1 MAEVLGAVTTA
12 TKFFFEV
19 ILLKQSCHSN
29 PSFLNIPQ
37 VNQISID
44 NWSFKCF
51 YKITTS
57 ILLTCSLMSTTKQ
70 FFGEPIQCDLVRDR
84 TVSMALSY
92 YDIHAERWRGQPGS
106 AEQLLLDVLL
116 I

>member
-12 TKFFFEV
+12 TKFFFE
-19 ILLKQSCHSN
+19 
-29 PSFLNIPQ
+29 

-57 ILLTCSLMSTTKQ
+57 ILLTCSLISSTKQ
-70 FFGEPIQCDLVRDR
+70 FFGEPIQCDLVRQNNILTD
-84 TVSMALSY
+84 
-92 YDIHAERWRGQPGS
+92 
-106 AEQLLLDVLL
+106 
-116 I
+116 

>member
-19 ILLKQSCHSN
+19 IMLKQSCHCN
-29 PSFLNIPQ
+29 LPFLNIPQ

-70 FFGEPIQCDLVRDR
+70 FFGEPIQCDLVRSDVKR
-84 TVSMALSY
+84 KVPFS
-92 YDIHAERWRGQPGS
+92 I
-106 AEQLLLDVLL
+106 LLHFHDNRETGE
-116 I
+116 

>member
-19 ILLKQSCHSN
+19 IMSKQSCHSN

-70 FFGEPIQCDLVRDR
+70 FFGEPIQCDLVRSEEVIFYFIFMI
-84 TVSMALSY
+84 T
-92 YDIHAERWRGQPGS
+92 ERRGSEPGG
-106 AEQLLLDVLL
+106 A
-116 I
+116 

>member
-12 TKFFFEV
+12 TKFFFE
-19 ILLKQSCHSN
+19 
-29 PSFLNIPQ
+29 

-57 ILLTCSLMSTTKQ
+57 ILLTCSLISSTKQ
-70 FFGEPIQCDLVRDR
+70 FFGEPIQCDLVSYG
-84 TVSMALSY
+84 TVLLLLKSSL
-92 YDIHAERWRGQPGS
+92 ERWRSQSGGS
-106 AEQLLLDVLL
+106 QQLLLDVFTF
-116 I
+116 

>member
-19 ILLKQSCHSN
+19 ILLKQSCPSD
-29 PSFLNIPQ
+29 PSFLVIPQ

-70 FFGEPIQCDLVRDR
+70 FFGEPIQCDLVR
-84 TVSMALSY
+84 
-92 YDIHAERWRGQPGS
+92 
-106 AEQLLLDVLL
+106 LDVIHTLNGKFDYSFYF
-116 I
+116 IFHDYREMGE